1 MSRITC
7 LIIFPGS
14 SARST
19 MSFRFARIKVLTR
32 SKSPMMHLL
41 SKSKYCKPL
50 KTLKKNR
57 RLPVAFK
64 ISLGQQVQAPNS
76 RRKLHQPWQRK
87 EAERDCLLKRPDR
100 PAQKL
105 VKQKPNRHHYEN
117 PSNERS
123 FFPVHCHPPRPFGV
137 LGMAA
142 RTCRDGSD
150 RYDLLAAGCSG
161 FGALSP
167 IRRTLLSSS
176 DICMPESASN
186 SAGTCAAIFVM
197 SPVSL

>member
-7 LIIFPGS
+7 LIIFSGS

-64 ISLGQQVQAPNS
+64 ISLGQQVQAPNPH
-76 RRKLHQPWQRK
+76 RKFHQPRQRNQ
-87 EAERDCLLKRPDR
+87 AERNHLLKRVDR
-100 PAQKL
+100 PAQEV
-105 VKQKPNRHHYEN
+105 VKQESDRHHHEN
-117 PSNERS
+117 PSNEKF
-123 FFPVHCHPPRPFGV
+123 FFPGHCHPPKPSGVPVGPPRPTGAEAIV
-137 LGMAA
+137 MTCWQPAA
-142 RTCRDGSD
+142 PALAPCRQ
-150 RYDLLAAGCSG
+150 SG
-161 FGALSP
+161 ELY
-167 IRRTLLSSS
+167 
-176 DICMPESASN
+176 
-186 SAGTCAAIFVM
+186 
-197 SPVSL
+197 